1 MLDTDRRAM
10 ETTETLLERHLKDD
24 RILIAT
30 GIAIVS
36 ILAWVHMARMSISTH
51 HLPVA
56 HAMAP
61 LHIGEILS
69 LFLMW
74 IVMMTAMMLPTAAPM
89 ILTFSTITRKRMSQ
103 NQPYVSTSIFVFGY
117 LMVSVLYSVLAVAAQ
132 IWLHGNA
139 YLTVAGASNNS
150 ILTGLLLTSAGI
162 YQWTSLKHNC
172 LKKCRSPFD
181 FLMLYWQEGI
191 KGALT
196 MGVRHGI
203 FCTLCCWV
211 LMALMFVAGVMN
223 LFWMML
229 VTLVILIEKIAP
241 RGDILARVFGV
252 VLGCTGIYFIAQSI

>member
-1 MLDTDRRAM
+1 MERA
-10 ETTETLLERHLKDD
+10 ETLLEKHLKDD
-24 RILIAT
+24 RMIIAT

-36 ILAWVHMARMSISTH
+36 ILSWVHMGRMSFSIH
-51 HLPVA
+51 HLPVG
-56 HAMAP
+56 HVMAP
-61 LHIGEILS
+61 LHVGEILS

-103 NQPYVSTSIFVFGY
+103 NQPYVNTSIFVIGY
-117 LMVSVLYSVLAVAAQ
+117 LMVCVLYSLLAVAAQ
-132 IWLHGNA
+132 IWLHSNA
-139 YLTVAGASNNS
+139 YLTVVGASNSS
-150 ILTGLLLTSAGI
+150 ILTGLLLTSAGF

-181 FLMLYWQEGI
+181 FLMLYWQEGT

-196 MGVRHGI
+196 MGIRHGV

-223 LFWMML
+223 LFWMLL

-241 RGDILARVFGV
+241 RGDILARIFGV
-252 VLGCTGIYFIAQSI
+252 VLGGAGIYFISLSV